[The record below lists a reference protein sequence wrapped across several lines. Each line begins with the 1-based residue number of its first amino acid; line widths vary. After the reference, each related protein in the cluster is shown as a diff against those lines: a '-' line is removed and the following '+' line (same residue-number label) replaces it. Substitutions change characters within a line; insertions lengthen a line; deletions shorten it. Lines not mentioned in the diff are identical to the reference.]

1 MIPKKKIL
9 FIFGTRPE
17 AIKMAPLIKTM
28 KADDAFDVYVCI
40 TAQHRQML
48 DQVLDFFQIKPDFD
62 LNLMSPDQSL
72 SELTAKI
79 LVTLPTVFSEVHPE
93 AVFVQGDTTTAF
105 TGAISAFYHKIPVGH
120 VEAGLR
126 TNNRYSPFPE
136 EVNRRVISSIAE
148 MNFAPTQKAYQN
160 LKNEGV
166 GSGSIYFTG
175 NTVVDALQ
183 NGLSILKNDKKLLS
197 GIEEWFIA
205 EIAAAKKILEGKS
218 RLVLITGHRR
228 ENFGDRF
235 ESICKAI
242 AKLSEKF
249 PEDTFIY
256 PVHLNPNVQKPVYRI
271 LGAHQNVFLID
282 PVDYPKMLYLLSKTV
297 LILTDSGGIQEEAPT
312 LKIPVLILRD
322 DTERPEL
329 VDLGGSL
336 LVGSRENDIIKY
348 ASALLNDKKL
358 YSSMQVDHNPY
369 GDGRA
374 SIRIMDAFKKY
385 FIRNIINI

>member
-1 MIPKKKIL
+1 MNPKKKIL
-9 FIFGTRPE
+9 FVFGTRPE
-17 AIKMAPLIKTM
+17 AIKMAPLIKAM

-48 DQVLDFFQIKPDFD
+48 DQVLDFFHIKPNFD
-62 LNLMSPDQSL
+62 LNLMKPDQSL
-72 SELTAKI
+72 SELTANI
-79 LVTLPTVFSEVHPE
+79 LVTLPTVFTEVHPE
-93 AVFVQGDTTTAF
+93 AVFVQGDTTTAL

-126 TNNRYSPFPE
+126 TKNRYSPFPE
-136 EVNRRVISSIAE
+136 EVNRRLISSIAE
-148 MNFAPTQKAYQN
+148 MNFAPTQKACQN
-160 LKNEGV
+160 LRNEDIDAGT
-166 GSGSIYFTG
+166 IFFTG

-183 NGLSILKNDKKLLS
+183 DGLSILNNDKVLLS

-205 EIAAAKKILEGKS
+205 EIAAAEKILQGKS

-235 ESICKAI
+235 ESICNAI

-249 PEDTFIY
+249 PDDTFIY

-271 LGAHQNVFLID
+271 LGAHKNVFLID
-282 PVDYPKMLYLLSKTV
+282 PVDYPKMLFLLSKTV

-336 LVGSRENDIIKY
+336 LVGSRENDIIKN
-348 ASALLNDKKL
+348 ASALLNDKML

-369 GDGRA
+369 GDGMA
-374 SIRIMDAFKKY
+374 SIRIMDALKQKIF
-385 FIRNIINI
+385 RS